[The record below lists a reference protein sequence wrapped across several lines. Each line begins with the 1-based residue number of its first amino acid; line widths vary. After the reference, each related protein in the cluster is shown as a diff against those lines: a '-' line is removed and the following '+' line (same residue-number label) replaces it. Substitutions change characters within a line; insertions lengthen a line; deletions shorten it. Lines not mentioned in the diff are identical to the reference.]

1 MQQLLQF
8 HATKQSKNKGGQRM
22 KDISLV
28 EEKKDEALC
37 ELLKRLKKEA
47 TREPINTLAVESLS
61 VAIKNL
67 RS

>member
-1 MQQLLQF
+1 
-8 HATKQSKNKGGQRM
+8 M